1 MSSTLV
7 VWLFDLIAH
16 LPLRMLHALGA
27 LLGWATYLLSGK
39 YAARLRE
46 NLGYYNAGRHPS
58 EFRKLLRASVV
69 EAGKSLAELPWVWR
83 RPLTE
88 VVSKVHNCYGREYL
102 DEALRSGRGVIVL
115 TPHLSCFE
123 IISLYV
129 AAELPVTAMYSTP
142 KRVWMDQMLRSGRQR
157 GHMRLARAD
166 LGGVRTLLKALKRGE
181 IIGLLPDQVPSQGE
195 GEWADFFGRPAYTM
209 TLVGRLLQATGAR
222 LLLSHAVR
230 RPHGEGY
237 DIYFTPMELQ
247 TGIPLTR
254 QINSALEKIIRTRPA
269 QYLWSYNRY
278 KIPPDVIPPEAS
290 KVTKC

>member
-1 MSSTLV
+1 MSSTLF
-7 VWLFDLIAH
+7 VWLFDAMAR
-16 LPLRMLHALGA
+16 LPLRVLHRLGV

-39 YAARLRE
+39 YAERLRE
-46 NLGYYNAGRHPS
+46 NLAYYNAGRHPS
-58 EFRKLLRASVV
+58 ELQKVLRASVE
-69 EAGKSLAELPWVWR
+69 EAGKSVAELPWIWL
-83 RPLTE
+83 RPIDE
-88 VVSKVHNCYGREYL
+88 VLSKVRNCYGRELL
-102 DEALRSGRGVIVL
+102 DEAHQSGKGVIVL
-115 TPHLSCFE
+115 TPHLGCFE

-129 AAELPVTAMYSTP
+129 AAGLPVTAMYSTP
-142 KRVWMDQMLRSGRQR
+142 KRAWMDGIIRSGRQR
-157 GHMRLARAD
+157 GQMRLARAD
-166 LGGVRTLLKALKRGE
+166 LGGVRTLFKALKRGE